1 VNSLWGW
8 VGFNVVVLAILA
20 LDLGVLHRR
29 SEKVSLKEAAS
40 WSAVWVALSLGFAFA
55 IYQTMG
61 KESGLEFLT
70 GYLIEYALSV
80 DNIFVFVL
88 IFTYFKVPEKY
99 QHRVLFWGIIGAL
112 VLRGVMIVAGSALV
126 TRFAWTLYI
135 FGAFLV
141 FTGVK
146 MAFQKDEDVYN
157 PERDPILRL
166 ARRLVPVTDDYHGDK
181 FFIRQPGK
189 TGRLRYA
196 ATPLFIVLLIVD
208 TTDII
213 FATDSIPAIF
223 AVTRDPF
230 IVYTSNICA
239 VLGLR
244 ALYFLLASVVDKF
257 VYLKLGL
264 SLVLVFIGGK
274 MLLEHFVHCRSS
286 RRWAWSVRS
295 WPPRSL
301 PRSGGHGQG
310 TKACL
315 WVTPETSA
323 TSFGYLPPLYIH
335 LRISECDSLHARH
348 SLRCLSLL
356 RSRARWL
363 KMPERI
369 WRWIFA

>member
-1 VNSLWGW
+1 MSSIWGW
-8 VGFNVVVLAILA
+8 IGFNVVVLAILA
-20 LDLGVLHRR
+20 LDLGVLHRK
-29 SEKVSLKEAAS
+29 SEKVSLTEAAV
-40 WSAVWVALSLGFAFA
+40 WSGVWVALSLSFAFA
-55 IYQTMG
+55 VYRTMG
-61 KESGLEFLT
+61 RQSGLEFLT

-88 IFTYFKVPEKY
+88 IFSYFSVPEKY

-141 FTGVK
+141 FTGLR
-146 MAFQKDEDVYN
+146 MALQKDDAAYN
-157 PERDPILRL
+157 PERDPVLRL
-166 ARRLVPVTDDYHGDK
+166 ARRLMPVTKEYRGNK
-181 FFIRQPGK
+181 FFVREPNTAGRIR
-189 TGRLRYA
+189 TA

-244 ALYFLLASVVDKF
+244 ALYFLLANVVDKF

-264 SLVLVFIGGK
+264 SLVLVFIGAK
-274 MLLEHFVHCRSS
+274 MLLEGLLHI
-286 RRWAWSVRS
+286 
-295 WPPRSL
+295 PILISL
-301 PRSGGHGQG
+301 GVVGVV
-310 TKACL
+310 L
-315 WVTPETSA
+315 A
-323 TSFGYLPPLYIH
+323 TSIV
-335 LRISECDSLHARH
+335 A
-348 SLRCLSLL
+348 SLRWP
-356 RSRARWL
+356 RAGH
-363 KMPERI
+363 
-369 WRWIFA
+369 

>member
-1 VNSLWGW
+1 MSSLWGW

-29 SEKVSLKEAAS
+29 SAKVSLKEAS
-40 WSAVWVALSLGFAFA
+40 TWSAVWVALSLCFAFA
-55 IYQTMG
+55 IYRTMG

-88 IFTYFKVPEKY
+88 IFSYFSVPEKY

-112 VLRGVMIVAGSALV
+112 ILRGVMIVAGSALV

-141 FTGVK
+141 FTGIR
-146 MAFQKDEDVYN
+146 MALQKGEQAYN
-157 PERDPILRL
+157 PQRDPVLRL
-166 ARRLVPVTDDYHGDK
+166 ARRLLPVTPDYRGDN
-181 FFIRQPGK
+181 FFVREPDK
-189 TGRLRYA
+189 AGRLRYA

-244 ALYFLLASVVDKF
+244 ALYFLLAGVVDKF

-264 SLVLVFIGGK
+264 SLVLIFIGGK
-274 MLLEHFVHCRSS
+274 MLLDPFVH
-286 RRWAWSVRS
+286 
-295 WPPRSL
+295 L
-301 PRSGGHGQG
+301 PIVAALAVVGAVLGASIL
-310 TKACL
+310 A
-315 WVTPETSA
+315 
-323 TSFGYLPPLYIH
+323 
-335 LRISECDSLHARH
+335 
-348 SLRCLSLL
+348 SLRWP
-356 RSRARWL
+356 RTGH
-363 KMPERI
+363 
-369 WRWIFA
+369 

>member
-1 VNSLWGW
+1 MNSLWGW
-8 VGFNVVVLAILA
+8 IWFNVAVLAILA
-20 LDLGVLHRR
+20 LDLGVLHRK
-29 SEKVSLKEAAS
+29 SSKVSLKEAAI
-40 WSAVWVALSLGFAFA
+40 WSGVWVALSLCFALA
-55 IYQTMG
+55 IYWNMG

-88 IFTYFKVPEKY
+88 IFSYFSVPEKY

-141 FTGVK
+141 FTGIR
-146 MAFQKDEDVYN
+146 MALQKDDAAYN
-157 PERDPILRL
+157 AERDPVLRL
-166 ARRLVPVTDDYHGDK
+166 ARKLIRVTPDYRGDK
-181 FFIRQPGK
+181 FFVKESDK
-189 TGRLRYA
+189 TGRNRFA
-196 ATPLFIVLLIVD
+196 ATPLFIVLIIVD

-264 SLVLVFIGGK
+264 SLVLVFIGAK
-274 MLLEHFVHCRSS
+274 MLLEHFLHIPIIAALGV
-286 RRWAWSVRS
+286 VG
-295 WPPRSL
+295 L
-301 PRSGGHGQG
+301 VLG
-310 TKACL
+310 
-315 WVTPETSA
+315 SA
-323 TSFGYLPPLYIH
+323 
-335 LRISECDSLHARH
+335 
-348 SLRCLSLL
+348 
-356 RSRARWL
+356 
-363 KMPERI
+363 
-369 WRWIFA
+369 IFASVKWPRTGH

>member
-1 VNSLWGW
+1 LNSLWGW
-8 VGFNVVVLAILA
+8 VGFNVAVLAILA

-29 SEKVSLKEAAS
+29 SSKVSLKEAAI
-40 WSAVWVALSLGFAFA
+40 WSAVWVALSLCFAFA
-55 IYQTMG
+55 VYQTMG

-88 IFTYFKVPEKY
+88 IFTYFQVPEKY

-141 FTGVK
+141 FTGIK
-146 MAFQKDEDVYN
+146 MALQKDENAYN
-157 PERDPILRL
+157 PERDPVLRV
-166 ARRLVPVTDDYHGDK
+166 ARRIIPVADDYHGDK
-181 FFIRQPGK
+181 FFIRQPVVGGG
-189 TGRLRYA
+189 TRLA
-196 ATPLFIVLLIVD
+196 ATQLFIVLLIVD

-244 ALYFLLASVVDKF
+244 ALYFLLAGVVDKF

-264 SLVLVFIGGK
+264 SLVLIFIGGK
-274 MLLEHFVHCRSS
+274 MLLEHFVHLPIV
-286 RRWAWSVRS
+286 A
-295 WPPRSL
+295 SL
-301 PRSGGHGQG
+301 GVVGAVLAASIL
-310 TKACL
+310 A
-315 WVTPETSA
+315 
-323 TSFGYLPPLYIH
+323 
-335 LRISECDSLHARH
+335 
-348 SLRCLSLL
+348 SLRWP
-356 RSRARWL
+356 R
-363 KMPERI
+363 EGH
-369 WRWIFA
+369 

>member
-1 VNSLWGW
+1 MNSLWGW

-29 SEKVSLKEAAS
+29 SEKVSLKEAAI
-40 WSAVWVALSLGFAFA
+40 WSGVWVALSLCFAFA

-61 KESGLEFLT
+61 EESGLEFLT

-126 TRFAWTLYI
+126 TRFSWTLYI

-141 FTGVK
+141 FTGLR
-146 MAFQKDEDVYN
+146 MALQKDEDVYN
-157 PERDPILRL
+157 PDRDPILRL

-181 FFIRQPGK
+181 FFIRQADRTGK
-189 TGRLRYA
+189 LRYA

-274 MLLEHFVHCRSS
+274 MLLEH
-286 RRWAWSVRS
+286 W
-295 WPPRSL
+295 
-301 PRSGGHGQG
+301 
-310 TKACL
+310 
-315 WVTPETSA
+315 
-323 TSFGYLPPLYIH
+323 IH
-335 LRISECDSLHARH
+335 LPIVASLGVVGAVLAASIVA
-348 SLRCLSLL
+348 SLRWP
-356 RSRARWL
+356 RTGH
-363 KMPERI
+363 
-369 WRWIFA
+369 

>member
-1 VNSLWGW
+1 MGGW
-8 VGFNVVVLAILA
+8 IGFNVVVLAILA

-29 SEKVSLKEAAS
+29 SEKVTLKQAAIWSTIWVVLSLSFAAS
-40 WSAVWVALSLGFAFA
+40 
-55 IYQTMG
+55 IYLTMG
-61 KESGLEFLT
+61 KQRGLEFLT

-88 IFTYFKVPEKY
+88 IFTYFNVPEKY

-141 FTGVK
+141 ITGIR
-146 MAFQKDEDVYN
+146 MALQKDEAAYN
-157 PERDPILRL
+157 PERDPVLRL
-166 ARRLVPVTDDYHGDK
+166 ARKIIPVTTDYHGKK
-181 FFIRQPGK
+181 FFVREPQ
-189 TGRLRYA
+189 TGGGTRLA

-208 TTDII
+208 TTDVV

-244 ALYFLLASVVDKF
+244 ALYFLLAGIVDKF

-264 SLVLVFIGGK
+264 SLVLVFIGAK
-274 MLLEHFVHCRSS
+274 MLLEAVFHIPIGVSLGVVALVLALS
-286 RRWAWSVRS
+286 IGASIK
-295 WPPRSL
+295 WPRT
-301 PRSGGHGQG
+301 GH
-310 TKACL
+310 
-315 WVTPETSA
+315 
-323 TSFGYLPPLYIH
+323 
-335 LRISECDSLHARH
+335 
-348 SLRCLSLL
+348 
-356 RSRARWL
+356 
-363 KMPERI
+363 
-369 WRWIFA
+369 